1 MKQYIVQQQ
10 KKVVELS
17 MVYKLF
23 QLLNII
29 NLINV
34 HKLFLLQIIDHQ

>member
-10 KKVVELS
+10 KKVVEQS

-34 HKLFLLQIIDHQ
+34 HRLYSLQTIDHQ